1 MYEIICGAYMGKGW
15 LKSYV
20 TFFVVFFYL
29 IVIMISQVCQI
40 LSGTATVTGADGV
53 VVELKEGT
61 TFVTPMG
68 WKGQWVVHTLMRKM
82 FVIRSA

>member
-1 MYEIICGAYMGKGW
+1 
-15 LKSYV
+15 
-20 TFFVVFFYL
+20 
-29 IVIMISQVCQI
+29 MISQVCQI

-53 VVELKEGT
+53 VAELKEGT

-68 WKGQWVVHTLMRKM
+68 WKGQWVVHTQMRKM